1 VGSVLIL
8 AGFFVPILPGI
19 FVAGYILQV
28 MRQVIAGREPSLP
41 AWDDWGKMALDGLQA
56 TVIGFVYFLPAMI
69 VLFGGMGLYFFG
81 TFTFP
86 LMAANASDPTQA
98 VGSMMALTF
107 GSMVIMFLSMV
118 LGMVLMLLGAVATP
132 MATAHFV
139 ANDNLGAAFR
149 LREWWRITRAN
160 KLGYFVAW
168 VVVFGLYGIL
178 SFGVALL
185 YYTIVLCCL
194 MPIVAAPIVFY
205 VGLVATPLFG
215 QSYREGVA
223 LLPVETTA
231 STDDEPPPEEAASTE
246 GAAELP
252 EFSEEES

>member
-1 VGSVLIL
+1 
-8 AGFFVPILPGI
+8 
-19 FVAGYILQV
+19 
-28 MRQVIAGREPSLP
+28 MRQVIAGQEPKLP

-56 TVIGFVYFLPAMI
+56 TVIGFVYFLPALI
-69 VLFGGMGLYFFG
+69 VIFGGMGLYFFG

-86 LMAANASDPTQA
+86 FMAASASDPAQA
-98 VGSMMALTF
+98 MGSLMAFTF
-107 GSMVIMFLSMV
+107 GSLAILFLSMV
-118 LGMVLMLLGAVATP
+118 LGMILMLLGAVATP

-139 ANDNLGAAFR
+139 ASDNLGTAFR

-160 KLGYFVAW
+160 KLGYFIAW
-168 VVVFGLYGIL
+168 VIVFGLYGIL
-178 SFGVALL
+178 SFCIALL

-223 LLPVETTA
+223 LLPKKATALAGDET
-231 STDDEPPPEEAASTE
+231 PPEEAASVDATPAADPASPADGE
-246 GAAELP
+246 YESTGA
-252 EFSEEES
+252 SGEES